1 MVEGMTV
8 GTGVAETA
16 GNLVA
21 GQNMAGQM
29 PFQQNNPQ
37 MHQQQP
43 ESNMIAS
50 SLTQLLDV
58 VKNNESEQP
67 MEYAQQT
74 LNQDSLAS
82 GLQNLQ
88 QLTENDLSKL
98 SQND

>member
-1 MVEGMTV
+1 
-8 GTGVAETA
+8 
-16 GNLVA
+16 
-21 GQNMAGQM
+21 
-29 PFQQNNPQ
+29 
-37 MHQQQP
+37 
-43 ESNMIAS
+43 MIAS

-67 MEYAQQT
+67 AEYAQQT